1 MPASKKD
8 LKKQQQKQNQA
19 AGLGDSKGRMPSRVK
34 VKLFNQMLRKRNAR
48 LSPRNPKSNM
58 SSTSSGAKKY

>member
-19 AGLGDSKGRMPSRVK
+19 AGLGDAKGRMPSRVK
-34 VKLFNQMLRKRNAR
+34 VKFVHSENVEKCFPSEN
-48 LSPRNPKSNM
+48 
-58 SSTSSGAKKY
+58 